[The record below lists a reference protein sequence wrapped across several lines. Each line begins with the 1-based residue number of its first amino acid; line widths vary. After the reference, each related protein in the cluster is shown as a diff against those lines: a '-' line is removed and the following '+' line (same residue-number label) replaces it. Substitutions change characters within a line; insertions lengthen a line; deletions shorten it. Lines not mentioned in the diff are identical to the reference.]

1 MKKPSI
7 HKTAVLALAI
17 SGFALLAPD
26 LRADD
31 IPLSHVP
38 PQVAQAILDRYPTA
52 RFVKAEREEENG
64 RIRYEIEISVNGK
77 EVDVEVSAAGRI
89 LEVND

>member
-1 MKKPSI
+1 DIK
-7 HKTAVLALAI
+7 
-17 SGFALLAPD
+17 
-26 LRADD
+26 ADD
-31 IPLSHVP
+31 SPLSHVP

-89 LEVND
+89 LEISD